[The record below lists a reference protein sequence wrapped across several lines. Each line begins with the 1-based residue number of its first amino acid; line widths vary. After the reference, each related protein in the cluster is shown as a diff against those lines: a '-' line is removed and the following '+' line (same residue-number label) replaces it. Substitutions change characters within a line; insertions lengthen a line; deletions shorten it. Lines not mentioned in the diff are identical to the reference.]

1 MRAAAD
7 QTVSL
12 AKLTPH
18 RVMRELYEQTIAYWR
33 AYADTLPQYVPAD
46 DNLALVANSTSGA
59 LVWICSAIRYGS
71 APARAPLVARAAPP
85 SDIAPIGDPA
95 DPQRFLTT
103 LSPVCGDWASNVSKY
118 NADTA
123 AWKNGIDP
131 NLPAS
136 QWPAEQ
142 RALFTSVSTV
152 LLTNATA
159 VQQLRHP
166 QRESGIRRL
175 RGSRR
180 TVSARLCTGDSYVC
194 SGGQLLAQRRFAI
207 GCCKQSGLFGGG
219 IAAWDWASPRAES
232 VEEIVWAI
240 RLAGHRRTTAPLNR
254 CREACCSSGIGCV
267 GSSGSG
273 DQHQGEMFSAGVWA
287 GSGADAGNAAVESR
301 ITEMTSLQTHLEKWI
316 AWYRVLVG
324 IIEQA
329 KMTITN
335 NIADAQR
342 TIRDIRVHP
351 DLDESEREAL
361 IGGLCDRPERAEYQR
376 SRRSD
381 GAGASVQCMATTA
394 KLNSST
400 TERPGSARI
409 ARI

>member
-1 MRAAAD
+1 MSLPPPDNWRPPQPPPRSLQGPPFGLPPSTPQQPPGPPNRGNGLKWVLGALVLLVVVAVSVGATLLFTRGGSGDAPPIETSGPPTTSGVASDVASANDVGPAGIITEDPTCAPWGPIGDTLAAEQRKGWDKRDPTVPASSWTPEQRAEYEAVGRAMRAAAD

-159 VQQLRHP
+159 VQQL
-166 QRESGIRRL
+166 GIR
-175 RGSRR
+175 SENP
-180 TVSARLCTGDSYVC
+180 VFEDFAV
-194 SGGQLLAQRRFAI
+194 LA
-207 GCCKQSGLFGGG
+207 
-219 IAAWDWASPRAES
+219 
-232 VEEIVWAI
+232 
-240 RLAGHRRTTAPLNR
+240 
-254 CREACCSSGIGCV
+254 
-267 GSSGSG
+267 
-273 DQHQGEMFSAGVWA
+273 
-287 GSGADAGNAAVESR
+287 
-301 ITEMTSLQTHLEKWI
+301 
-316 AWYRVLVG
+316 
-324 IIEQA
+324 
-329 KMTITN
+329 
-335 NIADAQR
+335 AQ
-342 TIRDIRVHP
+342 
-351 DLDESEREAL
+351 
-361 IGGLCDRPERAEYQR
+361 YQR
-376 SRRSD
+376 GYVQAIPTYAAADNYLLS
-381 GAGASVQCMATTA
+381 AASQLVVANNQACLAV
-394 KLNSST
+394 
-400 TERPGSARI
+400 G
-409 ARI
+409 